1 MTVRA
6 SAAGIRLLCLDVD
19 GVLTDGSVVLDGEGR
34 ESKVFNVKDG
44 LGISLWQRLGGKVA
58 IVTGRPCGAA
68 LQARARELRIEHVV
82 SSSADKAAGIR
93 EVAAACGVPQSAA
106 AFVGD
111 DLPDI
116 PAMRACGYPVA
127 VADAVP
133 EVRAVAAFVTAAP
146 GGRGAVREVV
156 EHLLRVQDRWS
167 EALSMFDAPS
177 AAGAGIDRP
186 RSA

>member
-1 MTVRA
+1 MDTLA
-6 SAAGIRLLCLDVD
+6 SLFHLDPERL
-19 GVLTDGSVVLDGEGR
+19 
-34 ESKVFNVKDG
+34 
-44 LGISLWQRLGGKVA
+44 QRRLIDTELGGDPWLRECGPVA
-58 IVTGRPCGAA
+58 
-68 LQARARELRIEHVV
+68 
-82 SSSADKAAGIR
+82 IR

>member
-1 MTVRA
+1 
-6 SAAGIRLLCLDVD
+6 
-19 GVLTDGSVVLDGEGR
+19 
-34 ESKVFNVKDG
+34 
-44 LGISLWQRLGGKVA
+44 
-58 IVTGRPCGAA
+58 
-68 LQARARELRIEHVV
+68 
-82 SSSADKAAGIR
+82 
-93 EVAAACGVPQSAA
+93 VPQSAA